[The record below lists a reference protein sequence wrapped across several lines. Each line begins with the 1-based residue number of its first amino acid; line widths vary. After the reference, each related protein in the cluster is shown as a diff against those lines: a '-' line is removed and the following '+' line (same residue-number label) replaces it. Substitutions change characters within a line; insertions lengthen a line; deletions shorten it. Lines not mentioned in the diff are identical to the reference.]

1 MFRLRVFLLSAA
13 TSNTNYKKYNCE
25 NCNFGGSTE
34 KRRIVIMTK
43 DYMTY
48 HAGFSLRLFHV
59 AIFRFSSDM

>member
-1 MFRLRVFLLSAA
+1 MFRLRVFLSSAA

-25 NCNFGGSTE
+25 NCNFGE

-43 DYMTY
+43 DYRTY